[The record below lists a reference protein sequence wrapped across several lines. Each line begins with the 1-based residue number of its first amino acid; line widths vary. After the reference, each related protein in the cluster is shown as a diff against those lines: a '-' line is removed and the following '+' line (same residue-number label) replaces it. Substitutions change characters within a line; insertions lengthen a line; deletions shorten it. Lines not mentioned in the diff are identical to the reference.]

1 MNYGLSAYETKK
13 LEKPAVPKMSASV
26 IDGVY
31 DWTKQTK
38 SQVKLI
44 CPDAPDKYQVLAKDG
59 EKIEI
64 QIRARKE
71 LASVSY
77 THLPRLYRFILHRDA
92 GSSNG
97 SKSRY
102 SHCI

>member
-1 MNYGLSAYETKK
+1 MGCQLNETKK
-13 LEKPAVPKMSASV
+13 LETPAVPKMSASV

-59 EKIEI
+59 RE
-64 QIRARKE
+64 
-71 LASVSY
+71 
-77 THLPRLYRFILHRDA
+77 
-92 GSSNG
+92 N
-97 SKSRY
+97 
-102 SHCI
+102 